1 MTLMV
6 TASAIFDFYLNENL
20 IASKRIRV
28 SVNFG
33 AVRWLFITIV
43 VVLVNASG
51 GSYVELHRFVRKC
64 D

>member
-1 MTLMV
+1 MV

-43 VVLVNASG
+43 VVLVNASVED
-51 GSYVELHRFVRKC
+51 SYVELHRFVCKC